1 MNLSDY
7 DIRKENI
14 WETAKNPELPQWFF
28 AFSATWLII
37 CWFVGCSMN
46 GIVLLVFA
54 INKEVMFYVSFI
66 VLHTCISDFCTLYL
80 SFFSYLK
87 LRVPFNYVLM
97 NLNFSD
103 FLSLGFG
110 IPFEVIAS
118 IQKGWHLGP
127 HACNW
132 LGFVM
137 TLSGKYSCNIFT
149 CLSHI
154 FCDN

>member
-54 INKEVMFYVSFI
+54 INKEVMFYVSFYI
-66 VLHTCISDFCTLYL
+66 TYLYFCTLNV
-80 SFFSYLK
+80 SFFSH
-87 LRVPFNYVLM
+87 NHI
-97 NLNFSD
+97 
-103 FLSLGFG
+103 SL
-110 IPFEVIAS
+110 
-118 IQKGWHLGP
+118 
-127 HACNW
+127 
-132 LGFVM
+132 
-137 TLSGKYSCNIFT
+137 
-149 CLSHI
+149 
-154 FCDN
+154 

>member
-66 VLHTCISDFCTLYL
+66 VLHTCISDFCTTLL
-80 SFFSYLK
+80 ICIIFFMFKAKSSFQLC
-87 LRVPFNYVLM
+87 
-97 NLNFSD
+97 SD
-103 FLSLGFG
+103 ESQLF
-110 IPFEVIAS
+110 
-118 IQKGWHLGP
+118 
-127 HACNW
+127 
-132 LGFVM
+132 
-137 TLSGKYSCNIFT
+137 
-149 CLSHI
+149 
-154 FCDN
+154 